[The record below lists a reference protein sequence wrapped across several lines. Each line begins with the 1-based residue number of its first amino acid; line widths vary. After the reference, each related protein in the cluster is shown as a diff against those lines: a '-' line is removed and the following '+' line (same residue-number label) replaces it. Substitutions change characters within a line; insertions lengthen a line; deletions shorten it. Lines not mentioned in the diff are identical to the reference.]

1 VINLSRPIFW
11 IPLLI
16 AAGAVALSSLFRMF
30 HPPLQSGALALLL
43 SGTVALSIYLFAAM
57 VQPEKF

>member
-1 VINLSRPIFW
+1 MFLSRPLFW

-16 AAGAVALSSLFRMF
+16 TTGAVGGYAMFRLF
-30 HPPLQSGALALLL
+30 HPPLQSGALSLLL
-43 SGTVALSIYLFAAM
+43 SVTVALSAYLFVAM

>member
-1 VINLSRPIFW
+1 MFLSRPLFW

-16 AAGAVALSSLFRMF
+16 AIGAVAASELFRVF
-30 HPPLQSGALALLL
+30 HPPLQSGALSLLL
-43 SGTVALSIYLFAAM
+43 SGTVALSVYLFAVM

>member
-1 VINLSRPIFW
+1 MLFTRPIFW

-16 AAGAVALSSLFRMF
+16 AAGAVSASALFRVF
-30 HPPLQSGALALLL
+30 HPPLQSGALSLLL
-43 SGTVALSIYLFAAM
+43 SGTVALSIYLFAVM